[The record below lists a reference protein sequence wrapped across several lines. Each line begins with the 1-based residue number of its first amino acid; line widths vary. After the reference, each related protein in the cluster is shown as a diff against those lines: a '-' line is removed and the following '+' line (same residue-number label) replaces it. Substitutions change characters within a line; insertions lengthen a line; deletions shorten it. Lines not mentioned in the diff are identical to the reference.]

1 MITVI
6 FDLLKMLEFII
17 AGIVAGL
24 LGALAGLGGG
34 VVLTPVLTLFL
45 SIPIIYA
52 TGSALISTISTSA
65 GSASVYVKKRLAN
78 DRIGISLVTATTTGA
93 IIGSLTANFVYA
105 HGLTWVIYVIFGVV
119 LLASIVPTVQRSTCE
134 LPPPRNPDRTT
145 KVFKLYGVCYDPALK
160 IWYKYWGVRWW
171 LGWLIMFFAGF
182 ISGLLG
188 IGSGALK
195 VLAMDWGMNL
205 PMKVSTTT
213 SNFMI
218 GVTAATSGS
227 LYWYFGYISPFI
239 ATCTAIGVLI
249 GSRIGTR
256 MLMYVT
262 NKQVR
267 WVFVAVLAYLGFR
280 MVLRGLGREG
290 LLPITSLE
298 RTIIA
303 TVLASVIII
312 SLYIIFTH
320 KYKEVQ
326 DMSITIYQA
335 QPESPSAV
343 ERKFTSIVSNLLKYG
358 VLLSI
363 IFLIL
368 GLIML
373 FLHGGSVGLHVQL
386 KQILDPSSM
395 VNTREITVM
404 YVLDGILRLG
414 GLSLMM
420 FGLMVLIAIP
430 VVMVLLNFVR
440 FLLERDILYT
450 LLALIT
456 FVNLMI
462 AIFVLPIF
470 ILHG

>member
-171 LGWLIMFFAGF
+171 LGELIMFFAGF

-218 GVTAATSGS
+218 GVTAATSGT
-227 LYWYFGYISPFI
+227 LYWFFGYIQPFM
-239 ATCTAIGVLI
+239 A
-249 GSRIGTR
+249 
-256 MLMYVT
+256 M
-262 NKQVR
+262 
-267 WVFVAVLAYLGFR
+267 
-280 MVLRGLGREG
+280 
-290 LLPITSLE
+290 
-298 RTIIA
+298 
-303 TVLASVIII
+303 ASVVGIVICANI
-312 SLYIIFTH
+312 STH
-320 KYKEVQ
+320 ILPRARG
-326 DMSITIYQA
+326 STI
-335 QPESPSAV
+335 
-343 ERKFTSIVSNLLKYG
+343 KIL
-358 VLLSI
+358 LLSI
-363 IFLIL
+363 FSYLAYRML
-368 GLIML
+368 LSGLKR
-373 FLHGGSVGLHVQL
+373 GG
-386 KQILDPSSM
+386 
-395 VNTREITVM
+395 
-404 YVLDGILRLG
+404 
-414 GLSLMM
+414 
-420 FGLMVLIAIP
+420 
-430 VVMVLLNFVR
+430 
-440 FLLERDILYT
+440 
-450 LLALIT
+450 
-456 FVNLMI
+456 
-462 AIFVLPIF
+462 IFVLPTNLEYVTSFMVLIITLG
-470 ILHG
+470 ILFALRKHISE